1 MDFIVQNVERF
12 KNRKGFPWLEFNA
25 DTMTGRFLRL
35 PEREMLSLPV
45 NEQLVIEFYSR

>member
-1 MDFIVQNVERF
+1 
-12 KNRKGFPWLEFNA
+12 
-25 DTMTGRFLRL
+25 MTGRFLRV